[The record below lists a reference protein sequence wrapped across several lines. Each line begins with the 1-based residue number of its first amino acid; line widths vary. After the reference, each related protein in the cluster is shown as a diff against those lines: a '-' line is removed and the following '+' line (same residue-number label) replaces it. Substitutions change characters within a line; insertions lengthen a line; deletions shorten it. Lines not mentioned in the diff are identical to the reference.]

1 MNQALAMANV
11 PELPEDLDR
20 IRTLFLQMCVRA
32 ESMIAQS
39 VRSVL
44 QRDPHLARGV
54 VAADEALDDLE
65 IEIDGLC
72 VRCLALRRPSGYDLR
87 LVTTVLKM
95 VTDLERIGDL
105 AVNIAERGLDLG
117 VGPGLAPG
125 DDLAEMGRR
134 VVAMVREAA
143 DGFVRSD
150 AGTAR
155 RLQEMDETVDAM
167 NRTSFN
173 RWLEVVAAQPDQAE
187 RAMAYT
193 SISRYLERAGDH
205 AVNVGKMVVLLVE
218 GRDIRHGG

>member
-1 MNQALAMANV
+1 MH
-11 PELPEDLDR
+11 PELPEDLER

-32 ESMIAQS
+32 ESMLGQA

-54 VAADEALDDLE
+54 VAADEAMDDLE

-105 AVNIAERGLDLG
+105 SVNIAERGLDLG
-117 VGPGLAPG
+117 SGPGLEPG
-125 DDLAEMGRR
+125 PEIADMGRR
-134 VVAMVREAA
+134 VVEMIREAA
-143 DGFVRSD
+143 DGFVQRDPTIAARLD
-150 AGTAR
+150 AR
-155 RLQEMDETVDAM
+155 DEAVDAL
-167 NRTSFN
+167 NKRTFQH
-173 RWLEVVAAQPDQAE
+173 WLDIVARHPDQAE

-205 AVNVGKMVVLLVE
+205 AVNVGQMVVLLVE
-218 GRDIRHGG
+218 GRDVRHGG